1 MDVDY
6 QNILII
12 KMSSLGD
19 VIHTLP
25 FAGALRQRFPKA
37 RISWLVHPQFGA
49 FIPGP
54 PIIDEVLYFDKAA
67 FNKMDFKGKWR
78 TLKNLRHTLR
88 EKHFDL
94 VIDMQGLF
102 KSAVMSL
109 LTGSAT
115 RIGYGEMREGSG
127 LVSKAIIGPHIKDHV
142 IERYHDVARYLG
154 ADVKEVSFPMPS
166 LQLETETVEKKLAAL
181 GLVQGTPYIVLA
193 PGARWETKRWP
204 AGHFAKLA
212 QKFMDEGYSVVLCGA
227 PDDVKLGERIRELT
241 NYPKPLFDLIGRT
254 SLRELGA
261 LIKGALFYVSAD
273 TGPLHIA
280 TAFKKDLV
288 ALYGP
293 TRPDRT
299 GPYGD
304 AGAVILVS
312 PESCA
317 GCLNKTCS
325 HWTCMAAI
333 TPDVVFQEFQK
344 KVGKNHD

>member
-1 MDVDY
+1 MDY

-127 LVSKAIIGPHIKDHV
+127 LVSKAII
-142 IERYHDVARYLG
+142 
-154 ADVKEVSFPMPS
+154 
-166 LQLETETVEKKLAAL
+166 
-181 GLVQGTPYIVLA
+181 
-193 PGARWETKRWP
+193 
-204 AGHFAKLA
+204 
-212 QKFMDEGYSVVLCGA
+212 
-227 PDDVKLGERIRELT
+227 
-241 NYPKPLFDLIGRT
+241 
-254 SLRELGA
+254 
-261 LIKGALFYVSAD
+261 
-273 TGPLHIA
+273 
-280 TAFKKDLV
+280 
-288 ALYGP
+288 
-293 TRPDRT
+293 
-299 GPYGD
+299 
-304 AGAVILVS
+304 
-312 PESCA
+312 
-317 GCLNKTCS
+317 
-325 HWTCMAAI
+325 
-333 TPDVVFQEFQK
+333 
-344 KVGKNHD
+344 

>member
-1 MDVDY
+1 
-6 QNILII
+6 
-12 KMSSLGD
+12 
-19 VIHTLP
+19 
-25 FAGALRQRFPKA
+25 
-37 RISWLVHPQFGA
+37 
-49 FIPGP
+49 
-54 PIIDEVLYFDKAA
+54 
-67 FNKMDFKGKWR
+67 MDFKGKWR

-142 IERYHDVARYLG
+142 IERYLDVARFLG

-212 QKFMDEGYSVVLCGA
+212 QKSWMKDTAWFFAAHPM
-227 PDDVKLGERIRELT
+227 
-241 NYPKPLFDLIGRT
+241 T
-254 SLRELGA
+254 SNWGS
-261 LIKGALFYVSAD
+261 GSA
-273 TGPLHIA
+273 
-280 TAFKKDLV
+280 
-288 ALYGP
+288 
-293 TRPDRT
+293 
-299 GPYGD
+299 
-304 AGAVILVS
+304 
-312 PESCA
+312 
-317 GCLNKTCS
+317 N
-325 HWTCMAAI
+325 
-333 TPDVVFQEFQK
+333 
-344 KVGKNHD
+344 

>member
-1 MDVDY
+1 MDY

-142 IERYHDVARYLG
+142 IERYLDVARFLG
-154 ADVKEVSFPMPS
+154 ADVKEVAFPMPS

-312 PESCA
+312 PEPCA